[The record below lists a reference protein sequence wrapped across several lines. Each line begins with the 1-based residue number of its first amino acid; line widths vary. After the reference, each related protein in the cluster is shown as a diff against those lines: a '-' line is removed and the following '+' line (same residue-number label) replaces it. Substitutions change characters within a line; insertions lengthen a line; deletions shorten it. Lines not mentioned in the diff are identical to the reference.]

1 MKSFPAR
8 LLPGCL
14 AATLSLVACSGALA
28 HDAANL
34 NDTGV
39 ERMNDSIATKM
50 LEVQVLLSEYFQRR
64 RKPAAWP
71 DQDLTRLESDLQHMK
86 EDADMSLEYFLAKG
100 VNIQS
105 PEVLKGYPI
114 AGRAVAASVM
124 PGIAARGD
132 PGLLAQVIA
141 NLVGNAWKFTA
152 RRADAH
158 IEVGMTLQDERRV
171 FFVRDN
177 GAGFD
182 SSGAAKVFDAFQ
194 RLHSAQEFPGTGIG
208 LATVQRIIRNHGGDI
223 WAEGQS
229 GEGATFYFTSSQGVA
244 A

>member
-114 AGRAVAASVM
+114 AGRAVAASQAVNTA
-124 PGIAARGD
+124 IALARHVLALESQEALVKEVYGQ
-132 PGLLAQVIA
+132 GLTAYMY
-141 NLVGNAWKFTA
+141 NLVGAYREKMDLYGELMK
-152 RRADAH
+152 R
-158 IEVGMTLQDERRV
+158 
-171 FFVRDN
+171 
-177 GAGFD
+177 
-182 SSGAAKVFDAFQ
+182 
-194 RLHSAQEFPGTGIG
+194 
-208 LATVQRIIRNHGGDI
+208 GGDSD
-223 WAEGQS
+223 EPQQD
-229 GEGATFYFTSSQGVA
+229 GET
-244 A
+244 